1 MLLGCELD
9 IGITPMLS
17 ASKCAAVL
25 RVNFISLFCYYSSC
39 GSFPCFWRHVVVPGQ
54 ETETLSLDVQLF
66 IVSIKCICHPFTGY
80 IYIYISTHNNPSYI
94 LVENLLCMRDRC
106 STTSL
111 LWRISNTMRCFN

>member
-39 GSFPCFWRHVVVPGQ
+39 GSFPYFWRHVVVPGQ

-66 IVSIKCICHPFTGY
+66 IVSNAFVIHLLDIYTY
-80 IYIYISTHNNPSYI
+80 IFLRITI
-94 LVENLLCMRDRC
+94 LVIFL
-106 STTSL
+106 
-111 LWRISNTMRCFN
+111 